1 MKLLKALWLALDM
14 DVANMVAWLESIGLT
29 LATVAI
35 PIGFFMLLGF
45 TVSDTIMIVGLTIG
59 TVVILVFIVIGA
71 LGVVR
76 YVKRFT
82 LWYRRMTNE
91 SLRDSNGGR

>member
-29 LATVAI
+29 LVTVAI

-45 TVSDTIMIVGLTIG
+45 TMSDAIGFVGITIG
-59 TVVILVFIVIGA
+59 TVVILVFIVMGV
-71 LGVVR
+71 LEVVR
-76 YVKRFT
+76 YVKRVT
-82 LWYRRMTNE
+82 LWYRR
-91 SLRDSNGGR
+91 LL